1 MRERG
6 SERERVG
13 EGLVRVPVCSR
24 RFEVGV
30 CV

>member
-13 EGLVRVPVCSR
+13 EGLVRVCVCLCVRGGSR
-24 RFEVGV
+24 
-30 CV
+30 